1 MWPPTTN
8 VVSSS
13 RWSDLAEK
21 KLFPFVYELHILR
34 CVLFKYIPQNIKT
47 GIEWLIWL
55 FGVHFRFQLLE
66 ISGATFGDLTSFLVM
81 RQKQQLMLT
90 FCHLVLGRFAKHQS
104 DEVYCDGPP
113 EPLLEEPERQR
124 ATDPS
129 LWQLVARLFGSFWV
143 SPQLWRINISHT
155 FRIKLA
161 SFGVSRY
168 QQVSDTPIW
177 QLWPYRIYIYA
188 YTYSLC
194 RKETAWSW
202 YSYSFATNVCTNS
215 QTAHLVNPAK
225 GVAALHFAL
234 NGAWYIH
241 IYIIWLQISYR
252 KC

>member
-21 KLFPFVYELHILR
+21 NRLPFVYELHILW

-168 QQVSDTPIW
+168 QQVSDTPI
-177 QLWPYRIYIYA
+177 
-188 YTYSLC
+188 
-194 RKETAWSW
+194 
-202 YSYSFATNVCTNS
+202 
-215 QTAHLVNPAK
+215 
-225 GVAALHFAL
+225 
-234 NGAWYIH
+234 
-241 IYIIWLQISYR
+241 
-252 KC
+252 